1 MIKMQEYYTEEERSH
16 FWGRGDE
23 DEQGNPDEEKKDD
36 GEIRMATKA
45 DINNLYENSRKT
57 EDYFKGNFT
66 NFHQK

>member
-23 DEQGNPDEEKKDD
+23 DEQGIPDEEKKDD

-45 DINNLYENSRKT
+45 DVNKLYENSRKT
-57 EDYFKGNFT
+57 EDYFKGKLT

>member
-16 FWGRGDE
+16 FWGPGDE

-45 DINNLYENSRKT
+45 DINNLFENSRKT
-57 EDYFKGNFT
+57 EDYFKGKLT